1 MGATPMK
8 AFANGSPFEPSLDEF
23 RAAMRE
29 LAGAV
34 SVISCGQDERRTGF
48 TATSVSSLSLEPPT
62 LIISVNRASSSWPVL
77 REAPSF
83 GVNILSTSH
92 RDLAHRFDELKR
104 GLGIATNVLTV
115 RLKRLTDAGIL
126 ERRAYQEHPPRFEYT
141 ATAKGRDLY
150 PVLIALLQWG
160 DRYMRDAS
168 DPSDAPP
175 RVVVHDTCGHA
186 IRPAFSCPHCR
197 SEVSAQNA
205 RTVARAELPREL
217 RNARSA
223 RAPRR
228 KT

>member
-1 MGATPMK
+1 MSARKTFGTQPCSIART
-8 AFANGSPFEPSLDEF
+8 LDVV
-23 RAAMRE
+23 
-29 LAGAV
+29 G
-34 SVISCGQDERRTGF
+34 DWW
-48 TATSVSSLSLEPPT
+48 T
-62 LIISVNRASSSWPVL
+62 LLVL
-77 REAPSF
+77 RDVF
-83 GVNILSTSH
+83 RG
-92 RDLAHRFDELKR
+92 AHRFDELKS

-141 ATAKGRDLY
+141 VTAKGRDLY

-160 DRYMRDAS
+160 DRYMRDES

-186 IRPAFSCPHCR
+186 IQPAFSCPHCR

-205 RTVARAELPREL
+205 RTVARADLPREL

-228 KT
+228 NA

>member
-1 MGATPMK
+1 VSARKTFGTQPCSIART
-8 AFANGSPFEPSLDEF
+8 LDVV
-23 RAAMRE
+23 
-29 LAGAV
+29 G
-34 SVISCGQDERRTGF
+34 DWW
-48 TATSVSSLSLEPPT
+48 T
-62 LIISVNRASSSWPVL
+62 LLVL
-77 REAPSF
+77 RDVF
-83 GVNILSTSH
+83 RG
-92 RDLAHRFDELKR
+92 AHRFDELKS